1 MVSRLRDFT
10 RMNPSIYTGSKI
22 AENLE
27 EEYRVAMLLSSMRLY
42 RIMVHVKQVEER
54 MKRKHTRA
62 WNMSRQ
68 AEKNF
73 SRKSSTEI
81 RDKTSFK
88 NGLSHQG
95 ESS

>member
-1 MVSRLRDFT
+1 MLHASMDFSKLMVRV
-10 RMNPSIYTGSKI
+10 IY
-22 AENLE
+22 
-27 EEYRVAMLLSSMRLY
+27 
-42 RIMVHVKQVEER
+42 VEENR
-54 MKRKHTRA
+54 KRKHTKA
-62 WNMSRQ
+62 ESRSRK